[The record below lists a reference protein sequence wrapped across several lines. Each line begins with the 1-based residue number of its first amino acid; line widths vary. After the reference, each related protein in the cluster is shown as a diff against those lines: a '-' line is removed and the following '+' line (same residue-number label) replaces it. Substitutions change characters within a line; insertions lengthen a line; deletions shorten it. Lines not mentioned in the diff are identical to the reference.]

1 MLDFIFQLKKRIFKM
16 IKRLFLGTTE
26 VNFINV
32 GKTFYK
38 FFIVEVILFVSV
50 ITLSLFGL
58 LNVNLSVDF
67 TGGTTYQLDAEYT
80 DTDIEEVMSSNL
92 LDVSRYQTFDNSN
105 SIIFRATENTQ
116 EKETEFLF
124 YLSNKFQVPDEEID
138 FQRVGPTFGE
148 EITEKGLQALIIF
161 LSLVVLLISYRYEFK
176 YSLIAL
182 VALTHDLLLVF
193 CIYVLLGL
201 EITPSTVIALLTIL
215 GYSLYDTV
223 ILFDKLKDSIKTS
236 KFSYLSV
243 ESLNKTFNEVLM
255 RSLNTS
261 ITSAI
266 PIASILFLG
275 NYLGLSGTLTDFA
288 LPLFIGILSGTYSSI
303 FVTVPFLSKII
314 NN

>member
-1 MLDFIFQLKKRIFKM
+1 M

-80 DTDIEEVMSSNL
+80 DSDIEEVMSSNL